1 MWKNSLE
8 RKIEFYQK
16 HKMQR
21 KKVNAEKEMW
31 NTRQKKLK
39 SRRNKQNRQ
48 NANLMVAINPVMGS
62 TVTHVIRI

>member
-1 MWKNSLE
+1 
-8 RKIEFYQK
+8 
-16 HKMQR
+16 MQR